1 MKNISSISLLFFLW
15 LLTGSITL
23 AQEDNKENI
32 KTIKKEVKV
41 IIDDD
46 VDDPQYTVETV
57 TTEDGKQ
64 KVTTRSYGSIE
75 EMKAD
80 STIEILRAPDGNGNY
95 TIKVGDKGPAV
106 MVYSKEKGE
115 TIDIKVDEITD
126 DMEWIEESEDD
137 GHKVIRSQ
145 GGKMMIFK
153 DGEGDSEGGDSNKV
167 VRRYKVKLI
176 KDEDGTEHK
185 IQEHKEL
192 FVFNDDGRNRMIH
205 EGTPE
210 DVKVWVDNDG
220 NRSIIRSI
228 SRTTGKTSI
237 SKASIESIGTN
248 DEEFSAFNLTAMPEL
263 VLKSLNY
270 YPNPNEGQFTLTFS
284 GARRPVIIRILDNKG
299 NVKLEENVPDFK
311 GSFNEI
317 INVKSFDKGHYLL
330 QIFQQEKV
338 LNRKL
343 IVE

>member
-1 MKNISSISLLFFLW
+1 MKNICRISVLLFLW
-15 LLTGSITL
+15 LLTGSMIL
-23 AQEDNKENI
+23 AQEDNKEYP
-32 KTIKKEVKV
+32 KTIEKEVKV
-41 IIDDD
+41 IINDDEG
-46 VDDPQYTVETV
+46 DPHYTVETV

-64 KVTTRSYGSIE
+64 KVTTKSYGSLE

-80 STIEILRAPDGNGNY
+80 STIEILSVPDGNDNY
-95 TIKVGDKGPAV
+95 TVKVEDKGSGV
-106 MVYSKEKGE
+106 MVYSNEKGE
-115 TIDIKVDEITD
+115 KINIKVDEITD

-137 GHKVIRSQ
+137 GHKVIKSQ
-145 GGKMMIFK
+145 GGKMMIFR
-153 DGEGDSEGGDSNKV
+153 DGEDDFEGNDSNKV
-167 VRRYKVKLI
+167 VKRYEVKVI

-185 IQEHKEL
+185 IQEHKEV
-192 FVFNDDGRNRMIH
+192 FVFNDDEGNITIH
-205 EGTPE
+205 EGSPE
-210 DVKVWVDNDG
+210 DVKVWVDKDG
-220 NRSIIRSI
+220 NRSIKRSF

-237 SKASIESIGTN
+237 FRASIESIGTN
-248 DEEFSAFNLTAMPEL
+248 DEEFSAFNLTTMPKL

>member
-1 MKNISSISLLFFLW
+1 MKNISSISFLFFLW
-15 LLTGSITL
+15 LLTGSITM
-23 AQEDNKENI
+23 AQEDNKENS
-32 KTIKKEVKV
+32 KTIEKEVKV
-41 IIDDD
+41 IISDDE
-46 VDDPQYTVETV
+46 DDPQYTVETV

-64 KVTTRSYGSIE
+64 KVTTKSYGSIE
-75 EMKAD
+75 ELKAD
-80 STIEILRAPDGNGNY
+80 STIEILGEPGGNGNY

-106 MVYSKEKGE
+106 MVYSNEKGE
-115 TIDIKVDEITD
+115 KIDIKVNEITD

-137 GHKVIRSQ
+137 GHKVIKSQ

-153 DGEGDSEGGDSNKV
+153 DGDDDFKGGDSNKV
-167 VRRYKVKLI
+167 VRRYKFKLI
-176 KDEDGTEHK
+176 KDEDGTEQK
-185 IQEHKEL
+185 KQTHKEV
-192 FVFNDDGRNRMIH
+192 FVFNDDEGNMMIH

-210 DVKVWVDNDG
+210 DVMIGVDKGG
-220 NRSIIRSI
+220 NPSIKRSIN
-228 SRTTGKTSI
+228 RTTGKTSI

-248 DEEFSAFNLTAMPEL
+248 DEEFSAFNLAAMPEL

-284 GARRPVIIRILDNKG
+284 GARKPVIIRILDNKG
-299 NVKLEENVPDFK
+299 NVKLEENVPDFN
-311 GSFNEI
+311 GSFNDI